1 MSKVII
7 VLFVLAVIL
16 GSVAFL
22 VLVQAERSRSDLPVL
37 ATVGDFTLTDQYGQP
52 FTDED
57 MRGKLSVV
65 EFFFTSCRGP
75 CPIMNGYYAELY
87 RAYEGAEDVQFVSI
101 SVDPTV
107 DTVAKLAEYAAGFG
121 VDDRRWVFLTGP
133 MDSIVHISE
142 NYFMLPADDL
152 PGAHSTRF
160 ILVDRENNIRAFY
173 SGIEEAS
180 VNVLR
185 SHLQTLRQDKE

>member
-1 MSKVII
+1 MLRRPPGST
-7 VLFVLAVIL
+7 LFPYTTLFR
-16 GSVAFL
+16 S
-22 VLVQAERSRSDLPVL
+22 ERSRSELPVL
-37 ATVGDFTLTDQYGQP
+37 GTVGDFTLTDQYGQP
-52 FTDED
+52 FSDAD

-87 RAYEGAEDVQFVSI
+87 RAYDGADEIQFVSI
-101 SVDPTV
+101 TVDPAV

-133 MDSIVHISE
+133 IDSIAHISE
-142 NYFMLPADDL
+142 SYFMLPADDL

-160 ILVDRENNIRAFY
+160 ILVDQDNNIRAFY

-185 SHLQTLRQDKE
+185 EHLRTLRKDRE

>member
-1 MSKVII
+1 MSKVI
-7 VLFVLAVIL
+7 VTLLVLAVIL

-22 VLVQAERSRSDLPVL
+22 VLVQAERSRSDLPL
-37 ATVGDFTLTDQYGQP
+37 LGTVGDFTLTDQYGQP
-52 FTDED
+52 FTNED

-65 EFFFTSCRGP
+65 EFMFTSCRGP
-75 CPIMNGYYAELY
+75 CPIMNGYFSELY
-87 RAYEGAEDVQFVSI
+87 RAYDGVEDIQLVSI
-101 SVDPTV
+101 TVDPTV

-133 MDSIVHISE
+133 LDSIVHISE
-142 NYFMLPADDL
+142 DYFKIAADDL

-160 ILVDRENNIRAFY
+160 ILVDRDNNIRAFY

-185 SHLQTLRQDKE
+185 SHLQTLRRDRE